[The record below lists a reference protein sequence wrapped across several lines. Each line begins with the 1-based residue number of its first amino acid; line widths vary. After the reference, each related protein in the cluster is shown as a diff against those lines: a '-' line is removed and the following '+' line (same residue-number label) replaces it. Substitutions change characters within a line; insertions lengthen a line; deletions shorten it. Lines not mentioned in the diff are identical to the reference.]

1 MKEDSPATAEQ
12 APPKKV
18 NHLAVCVL
26 ASGSKGNAI
35 HVSDGKTNIL
45 FDAGLSGIEIERRL
59 RERNMAAQAIQAIIV
74 SHEHT
79 DHIKGVGVLSRRYGI
94 PVYINEGTKAAGA
107 SELGVIKHTESFCC
121 GRDFC
126 INHLTIHPFSTSHDA
141 RDPAGFTIQKNGI
154 KIGLAMDLGIA
165 TRLVKEHLKG
175 SDLLVLEANH
185 DMEMLEKGPYP
196 WPVKQRIRSRL
207 GHLSNTES
215 RDLLM
220 EIQHSGLDYVVLGHL
235 SETNNTPEKALREIG
250 PALNGCKAS
259 LAVATQD
266 RCGEIFYVEGSK
278 GDSTSF

>member
-1 MKEDSPATAEQ
+1 MEEEFSPTAGQ
-12 APPKKV
+12 TPRKKTGR
-18 NHLAVCVL
+18 LSVCVL

-35 HVSDGKTNIL
+35 HVSDGETTLL

-59 RERNMAAQAIQAIIV
+59 RERNMAARAIQAIIV

-94 PVYINEGTKAAGA
+94 PVYINQGTQAAA
-107 SELGVIKHTESFCC
+107 VCELGVIKHTESFCC
-121 GRDFC
+121 GRDFS

-141 RDPAGFTIQKNGI
+141 RDPAGFTIQSNGI
-154 KIGLAMDLGIA
+154 KIGLATDLGIA
-165 TRLVKEHLKG
+165 TQMVKEHLKG
-175 SDLLVLEANH
+175 SALLVLEANH
-185 DMEMLEKGPYP
+185 DLEMLEKGPYP

-207 GHLSNTES
+207 GHLSNKES

-220 EIQHSGLDYVVLGHL
+220 EIRHSGLGHVVLGHL

-259 LAVATQD
+259 LSVATQD
-266 RCGEIFYVEGSK
+266 RCGEIYHLN
-278 GDSTSF
+278 